1 MSESPA
7 ASNPILF
14 CDLQAGYR
22 ALGDEIEQAVLQ
34 VLQSGWYILGKEVA
48 SFEQEFAAFLGCS
61 QAVGVASG
69 TDALSLAIR
78 ACGLKPGDAAIT
90 VSHTAV
96 ATVAALEMAGVIP
109 VLVDIDPRTFTMD
122 PQCVENALARSGA
135 LRPHIKAV
143 VPVHLYGHPAS
154 MLELQQIARAHDL
167 KLIEDCSQSHGA
179 MRGGVV
185 TGNFGDAAAFSLY
198 PTKNLGALGDA
209 GIVVTGDPEIADRV
223 RLLRQY
229 GWRNR
234 NCSEV
239 AGINSRLDEIQAAI
253 LRVRLRY
260 LTAMNDARSRI
271 ARRYTER
278 LVNSSVMLP
287 ICQPDIR
294 HVYHQY
300 VIRTNN
306 RDALQANLL
315 DRGIQ
320 TQIHYPLPV
329 HLQPAYQDRLPRLVS
344 LEETERAAL
353 EILSL
358 PMYPQLSL
366 DDVDRVAAAVCKL
379 RPRE

>member
-7 ASNPILF
+7 ASNSIPF
-14 CDLQAGYR
+14 CDLQAGYL
-22 ALGDEIEQAVLQ
+22 AISEEIDQAVLR
-34 VLQSGWYILGKEVA
+34 VLKSGWYILGNEVA
-48 SFEQEFAAFLGCS
+48 LFEQEFAAFLGCS
-61 QAVGVASG
+61 QAIGVASG

-78 ACGLKPGDAAIT
+78 ACGLKPGDAVIT

-109 VLVDIDPRTFTMD
+109 VLVDIDPKTFTMD
-122 PQCVENALARSGA
+122 PLSVEIALDRSGE
-135 LRPHIKAV
+135 LRPRIKAL
-143 VPVHLYGHPAS
+143 VPVHLYGHPAHMS
-154 MLELQQIARAHDL
+154 ELQRIARAHDL

-179 MRGGVV
+179 MRADEF

-209 GIVVTGDPEIADRV
+209 GIVVTGDAETADRI

-253 LRVRLRY
+253 LRVRLRH
-260 LTAMNDARSRI
+260 LRAMNDARIRI
-271 ARRYTER
+271 AGRYSER
-278 LVNSSVMLP
+278 LVDSGVTLP
-287 ICQPDIR
+287 IGQRDVR

-300 VIRTNN
+300 VIRTSH
-306 RDALQANLL
+306 RDGLQANLR

-329 HLQPAYQDRLPRLVS
+329 HLQPAYQDRLPRLVG
-344 LEETERAAL
+344 LQETERAAA

-358 PMYPQLSL
+358 PIYPQLSL
-366 DDVDRVAAAVCKL
+366 EDVDCVAAAVSEL
-379 RPRE
+379 RPRV

>member
-7 ASNPILF
+7 ASNLILF
-14 CDLQAGYR
+14 CDLQAGYA
-22 ALGDEIEQAVLQ
+22 ALSEEIDQAALRVLK
-34 VLQSGWYILGKEVA
+34 SGWYILGSEVA

-61 QAVGVASG
+61 QAIGVASG

-96 ATVAALEMAGVIP
+96 ATVAALELAGVIP
-109 VLVDIDPRTFTMD
+109 VLVDIDPQTFTMD
-122 PQCVENALARSGA
+122 PHSVETALASSGE
-135 LRPHIKAV
+135 LRPRIKAL

-154 MLELQQIARAHDL
+154 MKELQQIARAHDL

-179 MRGGVV
+179 MRASVV

-209 GIVVTGDPEIADRV
+209 GIVVTGNQEVADQV

-229 GWRNR
+229 GWRTR

-253 LRVRLRY
+253 LRVRLRH
-260 LTAMNDARSRI
+260 LTVMNDARIQI
-271 ARRYTER
+271 ARRYSER
-278 LVNSSVMLP
+278 LVNSSVTLP

-300 VIRTNN
+300 VIRTSN
-306 RDALQANLL
+306 RDVLQTGLR

-329 HLQPAYQDRLPRLVS
+329 HLQPAYQNRLPRLVS
-344 LEETERAAL
+344 LQETERAAG

-366 DDVDRVAAAVCKL
+366 EDVDRVAAAVCEL